1 MTVVRHTENR
11 RTETPG
17 GVMTTLA
24 SPTQGGASAALWR
37 VDVPP
42 HTSGPVHEF
51 DVEQIW
57 TVLTGSLVVDL
68 DGHSHDAAEGD
79 TIVLPAGARRQIS
92 SGPEGYGAIVTAP
105 AGARARTPQS
115 DAPIVPAW
123 IA

>member
-1 MTVVRHTENR
+1 MTVVRHTETR
-11 RTETPG
+11 RTETSA
-17 GVMTTLA
+17 GVATTLA
-24 SPTQGGASAALWR
+24 SPTQGGAGSALWR

-68 DGHSHDAAEGD
+68 DGTTHDAAEGD
-79 TIVLPAGARRQIS
+79 TVVLPAGVQRQIS
-92 SGPEGYGAIVTAP
+92 SGPEGYHAIVTAP

-115 DAPIVPAW
+115 DSPVVPAW
-123 IA
+123 IV